1 MIQILD
7 KSQCC
12 GCTACVSICPKQCIT
27 MREDE
32 EGFLYPVVDS
42 SHCIDCNLCKKV
54 CPELYPKEMR
64 EPLHVYAAKHKNEQ
78 VRLAS
83 SSGGIFTL
91 LAEKIIDEGGVVFGV
106 RFNNNWDV
114 VHDYTETMEGLAVFR
129 GSKYVQSYMGDCYLK
144 AKSFLEQGR
153 KVMFT
158 GTPCQIAGL
167 KNFLRKDY
175 DNLLTV
181 DVVCHGVPSPKVWQV
196 YLDEIA
202 RKGGKNSVLSHPIV
216 EKTEINHIDFR
227 SKSIGWKKFS
237 FALTLSKA
245 TADGEKNTV
254 LLSSIF
260 TENPYMN
267 AFLSNLSLRPSCYDC
282 PAKSGKSGSDITI
295 ADFWGI
301 EDVLPEFDDDKGISL
316 VLSYSEKGGRWLA
329 GLDCECIEVDY
340 RSAQRMNPLISTS
353 VSKPINRAFFF
364 RQLIRKKNIR
374 LALEDCS
381 SDMFKKRVCR
391 YLYRKIGI

>member
-1 MIQILD
+1 MIQISN
-7 KSQCC
+7 KSKCC

-32 EGFLYPVVDS
+32 EGFLYPMVDS
-42 SHCIDCNLCKKV
+42 SLCIDCNLCKKI
-54 CPELYPKEMR
+54 CPELHSKERR
-64 EPLHVYAAKHKNEQ
+64 EPLNVYAAKHKNEQ

-91 LAEKIIDEGGVVFGV
+91 LAERIIDEGGVVFGA
-106 RFNNNWDV
+106 RFNNNWNV
-114 VHDYTETMEGLAVFR
+114 IHDYTETKKGLTAFR
-129 GSKYVQSYMGDCYLK
+129 GSKYVQSYMGNCYQK
-144 AKSFLEQGR
+144 VKFFLQQGR

-167 KNFLRKDY
+167 KNYLRKDY

-181 DVVCHGVPSPKVWQV
+181 DVVCHGVPSPKVWRI
-196 YLDEIA
+196 YLNEIA
-202 RKGGKNSVLSHPIV
+202 RKGGKNSVLFHPIS
-216 EKTEINHIDFR
+216 EKQEIKSINFR
-227 SKSIGWKKFS
+227 SKSTGWKKYS
-237 FALTLSKA
+237 FALILSGA
-245 TADGEKNTV
+245 TADEEKNTV

-301 EDVLPEFDDDKGISL
+301 EEVLPEFDDDKGISL
-316 VLSYSEKGGRWLA
+316 ILSYTEKGIYWLK
-329 GLDCECIEVDY
+329 GLNCEYTKVDY
-340 RSAQRMNPLISTS
+340 QTAQKNNPFISTS
-353 VSKPINRAFFF
+353 VAKPINRNFFF
-364 RQLIRKKNIR
+364 HQLKYKNSIQSIW
-374 LALEDCS
+374 ENCS
-381 SDMFKKRVCR
+381 SNALNKRIR
-391 YLYRKIGI
+391 RFLYRKISI